1 MSSKDQS
8 VFAKSALMGTKSGR
22 VILKHI
28 FLRETGYKQ
37 FNKYKEKTEQDFPE
51 FTKRFLVPLHEKIAS
66 DVNPSD
72 TLKKF
77 IEEVGSSEFTL
88 DEHKINDV
96 KSRLSRPEVLSDR
109 LARIL
114 NSNFVKM
121 TFPVFNALFDG
132 ASDYLKENV
141 PPDTRNAII
150 DGHII
155 AIDLSE
161 PMDRII
167 DKDEDLE
174 YLDDYKLMSPYILEI
189 ARDKISQGGDSVLK
203 TFEEGFKDAR
213 IGQYIDSKLKGKPE
227 SISDESMIGC
237 YKKYRA
243 VMGSAG
249 RNMALNHRPLG
260 DIYHLGMAK
269 AGECVGCGNE
279 IEDAVKSGSIKI
291 PSWPLYYSLNVGDIK
306 KGFELTMKKS
316 KIYSDD
322 AKIALQ
328 MLPPGYPILPF
339 LEFLFVTIGHY
350 NEYWYNEMVKRNLFP
365 YFEKNTNV
373 LVDYQKNIKALENK
387 DKEKRVFSS
396 SS

>member
-1 MSSKDQS
+1 MSAKDQS
-8 VFAKSALMGTKSGR
+8 VFAKSALMGTRSGR
-22 VILKHI
+22 VILKQI
-28 FLRETGYKQ
+28 LLRETGYKQ
-37 FNKYKEKTEQDFPE
+37 FNKYKQKTEQEFPE
-51 FTKRFLVPLHEKIAS
+51 FTKRFLVSLHEKIAS
-66 DVNPSD
+66 DTNPSG

-77 IEEVGSSEFTL
+77 IEEIGSSEFAL
-88 DEHKINDV
+88 DEHNINDI
-96 KSRLSRPEVLSDR
+96 KSKLSKPEVLSDR
-109 LARIL
+109 LGRIL

-121 TFPVFNALFDG
+121 TFPVFSALFDG

-141 PPDTRNAII
+141 PNDIRNSII

-189 ARDKISQGGDSVLK
+189 AREKISRGGDSVLK

-213 IGQYIDSKLKGKPE
+213 IGQYIDSKLKSKPE
-227 SISDESMIGC
+227 SISDEGMIGC

-322 AKIALQ
+322 AKIALD
-328 MLPPGYPILPF
+328 MLPQGYPIRSF
-339 LEFLFVTIGHY
+339 LEFLFVTISHY
-350 NEYWYNEMVKRNLFP
+350 NEYWYNEMVRRNLFTF
-365 YFEKNTNV
+365 FEKNTNV
-373 LVDYQKNIKALENK
+373 LIDYQKNIKALENK
-387 DKEKRVFSS
+387 DKEKRVFSGS
-396 SS
+396 G